1 MKVEITGYSLEEGYL
16 IIYATNLDAYE
27 DNVFDR
33 NRIDDPD
40 DYAVE
45 FHFDTKNDPVVCAYV
60 SRWLHANKACKGSKN
75 YGEALR
81 AIIGTVTI
89 LKKEYLQFRAA

>member
-45 FHFDTKNDPVVCAYV
+45 FHFDTKNDEVVRAYV
-60 SRWLHANKACKGSKN
+60 VRWLHANKACRGCKN

-81 AIIGTVTI
+81 ALIGTVTI
-89 LKKEYLQFRAA
+89 LNREYLQFKVA